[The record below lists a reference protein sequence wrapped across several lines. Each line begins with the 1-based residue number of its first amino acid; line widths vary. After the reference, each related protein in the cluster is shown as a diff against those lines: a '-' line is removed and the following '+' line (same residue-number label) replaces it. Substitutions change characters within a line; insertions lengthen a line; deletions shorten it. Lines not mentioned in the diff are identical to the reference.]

1 MLENDGPPC
10 LERVQRWKLAKANWD
25 QFQHLCSTRL
35 QQSAI
40 ADADDPMSLFTSILK
55 DIAEETI
62 SKTTAVPKRFN
73 KPWCFDICKYVIK
86 ERNRALERFKR
97 EPTEDNLNAY
107 RVARARRDVRL
118 SKNTSRRNYIS
129 KLNSQAS
136 VKSVWN
142 RIRKIKGKESTNSIH
157 HLSVNDRDV
166 TSHCDIANALADNFS
181 HNSSSAFSTDA
192 FTSVRKKTEKQTIKF
207 SSDNAEVYNKPFSME
222 ELRDALRRAHDAPAG
237 PDEIHYQLLKH
248 LPDASLLLLLNIFNK
263 IWLSGD
269 FPPDWR
275 KAIIIPI
282 PKSGKDPT
290 NPTNYRPIALTSCIC
305 KTMERMINRR
315 LVWYLESHNLL
326 TNLQCGFRSRR
337 STVDHLVRFE
347 TFCRE
352 AFIHNQ
358 HLVSVFFDLEKA
370 YGTTWKYGI
379 MRDLHVFGLRGH
391 LPIFIAHFLKD
402 RSFKVRVGSTFSD
415 SHLQEMG
422 VPQGSILSVTL
433 FSMKLNSITQCSKP
447 GVDCSLYV
455 DDFQICYR
463 SSNMSIIERQLQLC
477 LNKLQQWATDN
488 GFRFSKTKTLCM
500 HICQKRGLHLDPHLF
515 LDKSP
520 IPVVEETTF
529 LGVIFDRK
537 LSFIP
542 HLKYVKKKALKA
554 LNIIKVI
561 GNTEW
566 GADRK
571 VMLRLYRSLIRSKL
585 DYGRIVYGS
594 ARKSYLQM
602 LDPIHNQGLKL
613 CLGAFRTSPVESLYV
628 DAHEPCLGARRAKLS
643 LQYASKIK
651 SLPKHPAYNTVFD
664 NKYMKLFDA
673 RPNAIR
679 TFGLR
684 IKQFFTASNIE
695 LSDILEIYCFYRLT
709 FVSPSFT
716 SHEAGTSLDWDGD
729 TKVCLFKYCQKRHC
743 FLLGTQPYWH

>member
-1 MLENDGPPC
+1 
-10 LERVQRWKLAKANWD
+10 
-25 QFQHLCSTRL
+25 
-35 QQSAI
+35 
-40 ADADDPMSLFTSILK
+40 
-55 DIAEETI
+55 
-62 SKTTAVPKRFN
+62 
-73 KPWCFDICKYVIK
+73 
-86 ERNRALERFKR
+86 
-97 EPTEDNLNAY
+97 
-107 RVARARRDVRL
+107 
-118 SKNTSRRNYIS
+118 
-129 KLNSQAS
+129 
-136 VKSVWN
+136 
-142 RIRKIKGKESTNSIH
+142 
-157 HLSVNDRDV
+157 
-166 TSHCDIANALADNFS
+166 
-181 HNSSSAFSTDA
+181 
-192 FTSVRKKTEKQTIKF
+192 
-207 SSDNAEVYNKPFSME
+207 
-222 ELRDALRRAHDAPAG
+222 
-237 PDEIHYQLLKH
+237 
-248 LPDASLLLLLNIFNK
+248 
-263 IWLSGD
+263 
-269 FPPDWR
+269 
-275 KAIIIPI
+275 
-282 PKSGKDPT
+282 
-290 NPTNYRPIALTSCIC
+290 
-305 KTMERMINRR
+305 MERKINRR

-326 TNLQCGFRSRR
+326 TNVQCGFRSRR

-370 YGTTWKYGI
+370 YDIHG
-379 MRDLHVFGLRGH
+379 FGLRGH
-391 LPIFIAHFLKD
+391 LPIFIAHFVKD

-433 FSMKLNSITQCSKP
+433 FSVKINSITQCLKP
-447 GVDCSLYV
+447 GVDCLLYV

-500 HICQKRGLHLDPHLF
+500 HICQKRGLHLDPQLF

-520 IPVVEETTF
+520 IPVLEETKF

-554 LNIIKVI
+554 LNILNVI

-571 VMLRLYRSLIRSKL
+571 VMLRLYRSLMRSKL
-585 DYGRIVYGS
+585 DYGCIVYGS

-602 LDPIHNQGLKL
+602 LDPIHNQGLRL

-628 DAHEPCLGARRAKLS
+628 DTLEPSLGAKRAKLS
-643 LQYASKIK
+643 LQYATKIK
-651 SLPKHPAYNTVFD
+651 SLPNHPAHNTVFD
-664 NKYMKLFDA
+664 NTYMKLFDA

-684 IKQFFTASNIE
+684 IKQFLTASNIDF
-695 LSDILEIYCFYRLT
+695 SDILETPYHLGVSNHRRLC
-709 FVSPSFT
+709 
-716 SHEAGTSLDWDGD
+716 WIW
-729 TKVCLFKYCQKRHC
+729 CI
-743 FLLGTQPYWH
+743 